1 MKDWKTLFDYQ
12 RETMACKLAKDFTT
26 IEATATY
33 QDLFYWLDGWGFLK
47 WENIETTSTGK
58 IKQYDL
64 RYGSKEVGEF
74 RFLLNRKIDVK
85 FFEDVT
91 RDVKDIAIEAIQ
103 KLVANIGLDDSK
115 ISVWLQILDDSEIE
129 VFEWQAVKSRF
140 NKNLDNK
147 KDIEQS
153 HF

>member
-1 MKDWKTLFDYQ
+1 MKFDYQ
-12 RETMACKLAKDFTT
+12 RETMACKLAKDFII

-47 WENIETTSTGK
+47 WENIETTATGK
-58 IKQYDL
+58 IKQYG
-64 RYGSKEVGEF
+64 YGSKEVGVF

-91 RDVKDIAIEAIQ
+91 RDVKDIAIETIQ
-103 KLVANIGLDDSK
+103 KLVANIG
-115 ISVWLQILDDSEIE
+115 LDDSEIE

>member
-12 RETMACKLAKDFTT
+12 RETMACKLAKDFIT

-33 QDLFYWLDGWGFLK
+33 QDLFYWRDGWGFLK
-47 WENIETTSTGK
+47 WENIETATGK

-64 RYGSKEVGEF
+64 RYGSKEVGVF

-91 RDVKDIAIEAIQ
+91 RDVKDIAIETIQ
-103 KLVANIGLDDSK
+103 KLVANIGLDDSE